1 MQFIKDLY
9 IKQVELKNKKI
20 EFAYLRKQFILEQ
33 KKEKEKREFKERLI
47 EISKNRQK
55 EYEKVIA
62 EKIKTESRV
71 KEIAESQEKKIKEIK
86 EKVLSEN

>member
-62 EKIKTESRV
+62 EKIKTESRI
-71 KEIAESQEKKIKEIK
+71 KTTSTAIRASLTES
-86 EKVLSEN
+86 